1 MHTMQMAYVS
11 IVGAAGYTGQETLDR
26 VLGHPELELYAVGS
40 DSLAGSDATALDPR
54 LNRNGGK
61 RVPRLI
67 TNDAALACE
76 ADVTFLCLSHE
87 EAASVALPSRGV
99 VVDLS
104 GAHRLVE
111 PAQYEAWYGF
121 AHPRPDDLRH
131 WSYGLPELSPP
142 EGRAIANPGCYA
154 TAVLLA
160 LAPLAGDVDPESVVV
175 DAMSGMTGAGRTPKA
190 ATHAGFVLENVSP
203 YKVGAHQHVAEIA
216 QLLGFPV
223 SFTPHLLPVRRGL
236 LATCNVRSTG
246 ADLRALLEERYAS
259 SPVVTVLPEGVV
271 PELAR
276 VQHTD
281 GAEIGVFADRHTD
294 RTIVICALDNLGKG
308 AAGQAVQNVN
318 LLFGLSETAGLRLS
332 GVLV

>member
-1 MHTMQMAYVS
+1 MQMAYVS
-11 IVGAAGYTGQETLDR
+11 IVGAAGYAGQETLDR

-40 DSLAGSDATALDPR
+40 DSLAGSDAAALDPR

-87 EAASVALPSRGV
+87 EAASVELPSRGI

-104 GAHRLVE
+104 GAHRLADPE
-111 PAQYEAWYGF
+111 QYEEWYGF
-121 AHPRPDDLRH
+121 SHPRPTELAA
-131 WSYGLPELSPP
+131 WSYGLPELSAP

-154 TAVLLA
+154 TAILLA
-160 LAPLAGDVDPESVVV
+160 LGPLAGAIDRGSVVA
-175 DAMSGMTGAGRTPKA
+175 DAMSGMTGAGRTPRA
-190 ATHAGFVLENVSP
+190 STHAGFVLENVSP
-203 YKVGAHQHVAEIA
+203 YKVGSHQHVAEISR
-216 QLLGFPV
+216 LLGFPV

-246 ADLRALLEERYAS
+246 PDLRALLEAHYDG
-259 SPVVTVLPEGVV
+259 SPVVTVLPEGVA

-281 GAEIGVFADRHTD
+281 GAEIGVFEDRYTD

-318 LLFGLSETAGLRLS
+318 LLFGFAETAGLRLS

>member
-1 MHTMQMAYVS
+1 MQMPYVS
-11 IVGAAGYTGQETLDR
+11 IAGAAGYTGQETLDR
-26 VLGHPELELYAVGS
+26 VLRHPELELYAVGS
-40 DSLAGSDATALDPR
+40 DSLAGQDAAALDPR

-67 TNDAALACE
+67 TNAAALACE
-76 ADVTFLCLSHE
+76 ADVTFLCLPHE
-87 EAASVALPSRGV
+87 DAAAFEPPSRGV

-104 GAHRLVE
+104 GAHRLADA
-111 PAQYEAWYGF
+111 AQYETWYGF
-121 AHPRPDDLRH
+121 THPHPGGLAA
-131 WSYGLPELSPP
+131 WSYALPELRPP
-142 EGRAIANPGCYA
+142 EGRLIANPGCYA

-160 LAPLAGDVDPESVVV
+160 LDPIAGAVEPQSVVV
-175 DAMSGMTGAGRTPKA
+175 DAMSGMTGAGRSLKTS
-190 ATHAGFVLENVSP
+190 THAGSVLENVAP

-246 ADLRALLEERYAS
+246 ADLRALLEEHYAS
-259 SPVVTVLPEGVV
+259 SPVVTVLPEGVA

-281 GAEIGVFADRHTD
+281 GAEIGVFDDRHTD

-318 LLFGLSETAGLRLS
+318 LLFGLAETAGLRLS

>member
-1 MHTMQMAYVS
+1 MQMPYVS

-26 VLGHPELELYAVGS
+26 VLRHPELELYAVGS

-87 EAASVALPSRGV
+87 EAAALDPPSRGV
-99 VVDLS
+99 VIDLS
-104 GAHRLVE
+104 GAHRLTD

-121 AHPRPDDLRH
+121 THPRPGELGA
-131 WSYGLPELSPP
+131 WSYGLPELAPP
-142 EGRAIANPGCYA
+142 VGRLVANPGCYA

-160 LAPLAGDVDPESVVV
+160 VGPLAGAIDQGSVVV
-175 DAMSGMTGAGRTPKA
+175 DAMSGMTGAGRSPRA
-190 ATHAGFVLENVSP
+190 STHAGAVLENVSP

-223 SFTPHLLPVRRGL
+223 SFTPHLLPLRRGL

-246 ADLRALLEERYAS
+246 PNLRALLEEQYAAS
-259 SPVVTVLPEGVV
+259 HVVTVLPEGVV

-281 GAEIGVFADRHTD
+281 GAEIGVFDDRHTD

-318 LLFGLSETAGLRLS
+318 ALYGLGETAGLRLS

>member
-1 MHTMQMAYVS
+1 MRMPYVS
-11 IVGAAGYTGQETLDR
+11 IVGSAGYTGQETLDR
-26 VLGHPELELYAVGS
+26 VLLHPELELYAVGS
-40 DSLAGSDATALDPR
+40 DSLAGQDATALDPR

-67 TNDAALACE
+67 TNAAALACE

-87 EAASVALPSRGV
+87 EAAALEPPARGI

-104 GAHRLVE
+104 GAHRLHD
-111 PAQYEAWYGF
+111 PSGYDAWYGF
-121 AHPRPDDLRH
+121 THPRPEELAS
-131 WSYGLPELSPP
+131 WSYGLPELASP
-142 EGRAIANPGCYA
+142 EGRLIANPGCYA

-160 LAPLAGDVDPESVVV
+160 LAPLADAIERDSVVV
-175 DAMSGMTGAGRTPKA
+175 DAMSGMTGAGRSPKA
-190 ATHAGFVLENVSP
+190 STHAGFVLENVSP
-203 YKVGAHQHVAEIA
+203 YKVGTHQHVAEIA

-223 SFTPHLLPVRRGL
+223 SLTPHLLPVRRGL

-246 ADLRALLEERYAS
+246 PDLRELLEERYAA
-259 SPVVTVLPEGVV
+259 SPVVTVLPEGVA

-294 RTIVICALDNLGKG
+294 RTMVICAIDNLGKG

-318 LLFGLSETAGLRLS
+318 ALFGLAETAGLRLS

>member
-1 MHTMQMAYVS
+1 MQMAYVS

-26 VLGHPELELYAVGS
+26 VLGHPALELYAVGS
-40 DSLAGSDATALDPR
+40 DSLAGRDATALDPR

-76 ADVTFLCLSHE
+76 ADVTFLCLPHE

-104 GAHRLVE
+104 GSHRLAD
-111 PAQYEAWYGF
+111 PAQYDAWYGF
-121 AHPRPDDLRH
+121 THPRPEELRH

-190 ATHAGFVLENVSP
+190 TTHAGFVLENVSP

-259 SPVVTVLPEGVV
+259 SAVVTVLPEGVV

-281 GAEIGVFADRHTD
+281 GAEIGVFEDRHTD

>member
-1 MHTMQMAYVS
+1 MQMPFVS
-11 IVGAAGYTGQETLDR
+11 IVGTAGYTGQETLDR
-26 VLGHPELELYAVGS
+26 VLAHPELELYAVGS
-40 DSLAGSDATALDPR
+40 DSLAGQDATALDPR

-67 TNDAALACE
+67 TNRAALACE

-87 EAASVALPSRGV
+87 EAAALEPPSRGI

-104 GAHRLVE
+104 GAHRLTD
-111 PAQYEAWYGF
+111 PGQYETWYGF
-121 AHPRPDDLRH
+121 THPDPEGLAA

-160 LAPLAGDVDPESVVV
+160 LGPLAGAVDPGSVVV
-175 DAMSGMTGAGRTPKA
+175 DAMSGMTGAGRAPKA
-190 ATHAGFVLENVSP
+190 STHAGFVLENVSP

-246 ADLRALLEERYAS
+246 ADLRALLEAHYAA

-271 PELAR
+271 PELSR

-281 GAEIGVFADRHTD
+281 GAELGVFEDLHTD

-318 LLFGLSETAGLRLS
+318 LLYGFAETTGLRLS